1 MCQHHYRHCLR
12 NDIYIYIYIYYWHIG
27 TTTRLHTSITNVY
40 YLIVRKSYLS
50 NSSDNVEAAVS
61 THTHTHTHT
70 HKMYLGDSFITTA
83 SQIITTPAIITP
95 YYTAAVY
102 QEQEEAF
109 AQANL

>member
-1 MCQHHYRHCLR
+1 M
-12 NDIYIYIYIYYWHIG
+12 
-27 TTTRLHTSITNVY
+27 Y

-61 THTHTHTHT
+61 THTHT